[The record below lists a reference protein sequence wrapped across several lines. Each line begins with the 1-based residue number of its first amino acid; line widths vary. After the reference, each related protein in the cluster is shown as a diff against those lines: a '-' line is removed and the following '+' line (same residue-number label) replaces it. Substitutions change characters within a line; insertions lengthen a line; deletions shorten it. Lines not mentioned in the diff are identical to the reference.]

1 MRNKKKTK
9 MVDQNPVK
17 KQQSDKITFDIFF
30 SKMVKEERLFFW
42 QRNEILTFFTENG
55 LSTIEDQDK
64 YEEILKLFY

>member
-1 MRNKKKTK
+1 